1 MIPVGY
7 MAKHICKR
15 PDWLKAPN
23 IVDIFSVSACVS
35 VFFLNDY
42 IPLWKHNGYW
52 FFDSPE
58 IIQTIARENGI
69 DLQKIKLFYYE
80 EYELEFTGETWQSF
94 SPEPSIPVNIAPPNQ
109 KKLEGFDV
117 VTFSVGRSPGC
128 SPLSCNGLAEELLTN
143 SNCLLETF
151 EEAESNLSAGQFV
164 KCEDGPYRIM
174 AVYSVD
180 WRSGSSKRVSF

>member
-7 MAKHICKR
+7 MAKYICER

-23 IVDIFSVSACVS
+23 VVDIFSVSACS
-35 VFFLNDY
+35 SEFFLNDY

-58 IIQTIARENGI
+58 IIQAIAQENSI
-69 DLQKIKLFYYE
+69 DLHETKLFYYE
-80 EYELEFTGETWQSF
+80 AHEMEFTGELWRSF
-94 SPEPSIPVNIAPPNQ
+94 FPEKSIPVNIILPAQ

-117 VTFSVGRSPGC
+117 VTFSVGRSPEC
-128 SPLSCNGLAEELLTN
+128 SPLECNSLADELPTN
-143 SNCLLETF
+143 SHCLF
-151 EEAESNLSAGQFV
+151 ESFDEAEKHLSAQRFV
-164 KCEDGPYRIM
+164 KCESGPYRII

-180 WRSGSSKRVSF
+180 WP